1 MTQSP
6 NDPHAARGRSAKPTA
21 VEAGTATVLV
31 DDRQGACMVA
41 FELRDVAG
49 GWDTAA
55 LGPSDHV
62 EFAVYEDDTPVVH
75 TYGSFHQL
83 LRLYDC
89 ATHERTTHPQ
99 FLGYDLTERGDRVRI
114 DLHGG
119 NHVDTT
125 YVDLQAALDAFLGDV
140 FDALDAHPT
149 HGSREDHLATIAEH
163 DVALVDV
170 DALYDDLADGDA

>member
-1 MTQSP
+1 MTANSL
-6 NDPHAARGRSAKPTA
+6 NRGTLGERGRPQAT
-21 VEAGTATVLV
+21 GTATVLDAAV
-31 DDRQGACMVA
+31 LPSGMVA

-62 EFAVYEDDTPVVH
+62 EFTVHADDESVVH

-89 ATHERTTHPQ
+89 ASRERTRHPQ
-99 FLGYDLTERGDRVRI
+99 FLGYDLAERGDRVHV

-119 NHVDTT
+119 RVETT
-125 YVDLQAALDAFLGDV
+125 YGDLETALEAFLADV

-149 HGSREDHLATIAEH
+149 HGSRDDHLATIAEH

-170 DALYDDLADGDA
+170 RALYDDLAGGD

>member
-1 MTQSP
+1 
-6 NDPHAARGRSAKPTA
+6 
-21 VEAGTATVLV
+21 
-31 DDRQGACMVA
+31 MVA

-62 EFAVYEDDTPVVH
+62 EFAVYDDDEPLVH
-75 TYGSFHQL
+75 TYGSVHQL

-89 ATHERTTHPQ
+89 ASFERNTHPQ
-99 FLGYDLTERGDRVRI
+99 FLGYDVAERGDRVHV

-119 NHVDTT
+119 RIETT
-125 YVDLQAALDAFLGDV
+125 YPALGDALEAFLADV
-140 FDALDAHPT
+140 FDALDDHPT
-149 HGSREDHLATIAEH
+149 QGSRDDHLATIADH

-170 DALYDDLADGDA
+170 RALYRDLASD

>member
-1 MTQSP
+1 
-6 NDPHAARGRSAKPTA
+6 
-21 VEAGTATVLV
+21 
-31 DDRQGACMVA
+31 MVA

-62 EFAVYEDDTPVVH
+62 EFAVYDGDDAVVH
-75 TYGSFHQL
+75 TYGSMHQL

-89 ATHERTTHPQ
+89 ASFQRTTHPQ
-99 FLGYDLTERGDRVRI
+99 FMGYDLAERGDRVHL
-114 DLHGG
+114 DLYGG
-119 NHVDTT
+119 HVETT
-125 YVDLQAALDAFLGDV
+125 YGALTDALEEFLADA

-149 HGSREDHLATIAEH
+149 HGDRDEHLDTIDDH

-170 DALYDDLADGDA
+170 HALYDDLAGD

>member
-1 MTQSP
+1 
-6 NDPHAARGRSAKPTA
+6 
-21 VEAGTATVLV
+21 
-31 DDRQGACMVA
+31 MVA

-62 EFAVYEDDTPVVH
+62 EFAVYDDDAPVVH

-89 ATHERTTHPQ
+89 ADHERTTHPQ
-99 FLGYDLTERGDRVRI
+99 FLGYDLAERDGRVHV

-119 NHVDTT
+119 RIDTT
-125 YVDLQAALDAFLGDV
+125 YADLQVALDAFLGDV

-149 HGSREDHLATIAEH
+149 HGSRDEHLQTITEH

-170 DALYDDLADGDA
+170 DALYDDLAGN

>member
-1 MTQSP
+1 
-6 NDPHAARGRSAKPTA
+6 
-21 VEAGTATVLV
+21 
-31 DDRQGACMVA
+31 MVA

-62 EFAVYEDDTPVVH
+62 EFAVYDDADAAVVH
-75 TYGSFHQL
+75 TYGSMHQL

-89 ATHERTTHPQ
+89 ASFQRTTHPQ
-99 FLGYDLTERGDRVRI
+99 FLGYDLVERGDRVHL
-114 DLHGG
+114 DLHAAR
-119 NHVDTT
+119 VETT
-125 YVDLQAALDAFLGDV
+125 YDALADALEAFLADV

-149 HGSREDHLATIAEH
+149 HGSRDEHLDTIADH

-170 DALYDDLADGDA
+170 HALYDDLADD